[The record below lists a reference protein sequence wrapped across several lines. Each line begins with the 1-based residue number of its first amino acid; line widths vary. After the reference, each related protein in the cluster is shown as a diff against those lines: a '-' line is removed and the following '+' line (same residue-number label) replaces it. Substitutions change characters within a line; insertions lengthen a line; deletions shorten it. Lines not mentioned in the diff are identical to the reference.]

1 MAIEPRKIGLYAGAG
16 VLISAII
23 IAGIFVSG
31 ISFPGLVSA
40 RTGRLVILLTDA
52 PVELKHLNITISSLA
67 AITENVGDS
76 IALSFINDATEVYF
90 DLLSLED
97 RTMVLSDM
105 EIPVSEDVGAYK
117 KLRMTIETANATYA
131 DGTWVDP
138 LKVPPGHLDVIIHF
152 EITEG
157 ATTMVLLDMTI
168 DDWFAISQT
177 NRLRP
182 VLKAELLS

>member
-1 MAIEPRKIGLYAGAG
+1 
-16 VLISAII
+16 
-23 IAGIFVSG
+23 
-31 ISFPGLVSA
+31 
-40 RTGRLVILLTDA
+40 
-52 PVELKHLNITISSLA
+52 LNITISSLA
-67 AITENVGDS
+67 AITENVGDR
-76 IALSFINDATEVYF
+76 IDLSFPNDATEVYF

-105 EIPVSEDVGAYK
+105 AIPVGPYE

-138 LKVPPGHLDVIIHF
+138 LKVPSGHLDVIIHF

-182 VLKAELLS
+182 VLKAELLT